1 MKLTNWL
8 RGRKRKEDA
17 PRPTSPEVPDAD
29 RFTSLI
35 ESRIGGLV
43 PPRFLDRFRERVV
56 AIVEECQGRV
66 VEFEDGHLL
75 ASFGVDR
82 KIDNASQSGFEAA
95 TAMLDHVRAANKQLG
110 GEPIE
115 LGIGLFAG
123 KGDISRVVS
132 GLLGL
137 TGELGYRLVV
147 TESIIRQLTMT
158 VDAVRLGPLQVPGQE
173 PVEAMGLDPVVDLYA
188 LPEATRLV
196 MERNRKSRGLS
207 GD

>member
-1 MKLTNWL
+1 VKLTNWL
-8 RGRKRKEDA
+8 RRKRKDEEPQA
-17 PRPTSPEVPDAD
+17 PLPVAPDLE

-56 AIVEECQGRV
+56 AIVRESEGAV
-66 VEFEDGHLL
+66 VSFADGHLL
-75 ASFGVDR
+75 ASFGADR
-82 KIDNASQSGFEAA
+82 KLDNPCQAAFEAA

-115 LGIGLFAG
+115 LGIGLYAG
-123 KGDISRVVS
+123 KGDLGPVCA

-147 TESIIRQLTMT
+147 TDAVIRQLTMT
-158 VDAVRLGPLQVPGQE
+158 IDAVRLGPLAVPGQA

-196 MERNRKSRGLS
+196 LERNRKNRGLG